1 MGIPVPPHQRSAA
14 LRTVVAA
21 SAAALLV
28 STAPPAAAH
37 PHVFIEHTVTVVM
50 KDEQLQA
57 LRFSWV
63 FDEMFSAT
71 LRSTFVK
78 GKPEKLSKETVAKIE
93 QGAFANLATFNYFID
108 LKVNNEP
115 FKISRVA
122 DFDVMFAGARAVY
135 QFTVPM
141 DEVKRQPRTVIEV
154 AVFDPEYYIDYR
166 AAKARPFGIEPA
178 DSSGIACSFARDVPR
193 QTESWGTIGTD
204 VVTCSSGGK

>member
-1 MGIPVPPHQRSAA
+1 LSIPVPPRQGIAA
-14 LRTVVAA
+14 QRTVTATFAV
-21 SAAALLV
+21 ALLV
-28 STAPPAAAH
+28 AAAPAAAH

-63 FDEMFSAT
+63 SDEMFSAT

-115 FKISRVA
+115 LKITRVA
-122 DFDVMFAGARAVY
+122 DFDVMFAGTRAVY

-141 DEVKRQPRTVIEV
+141 DEGKRQPKTVIEV

-178 DSSGIACSFARDVPR
+178 DSRGIACSFARDVPR